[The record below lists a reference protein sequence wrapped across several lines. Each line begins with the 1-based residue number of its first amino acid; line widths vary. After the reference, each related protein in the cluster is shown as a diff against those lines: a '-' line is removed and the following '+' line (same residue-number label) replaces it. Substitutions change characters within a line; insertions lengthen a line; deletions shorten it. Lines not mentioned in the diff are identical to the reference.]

1 MSFRLYT
8 LAAIY
13 TARGY
18 SLFSSPPFFLFRPSL
33 SGVQDRSQRNIP
45 VVKVKDSK
53 DSERPRNSQEPQRC
67 RATSPALG
75 LATENLWEGGEG
87 KEGQLSVDPQHE
99 VFRPMLLSLIAAPP
113 ALSQIIF
120 TSLGGIPWYR
130 NTCGKRLQTTGVCGR
145 LLGEGLQLERFPK
158 DSHLDAHLTPF

>member
-1 MSFRLYT
+1 M
-8 LAAIY
+8 
-13 TARGY
+13 
-18 SLFSSPPFFLFRPSL
+18 
-33 SGVQDRSQRNIP
+33 
-45 VVKVKDSK
+45 
-53 DSERPRNSQEPQRC
+53 
-67 RATSPALG
+67 
-75 LATENLWEGGEG
+75 
-87 KEGQLSVDPQHE
+87 DPQHE